1 MCVFVKSITDHHYRF
16 QPAIFTKRPWMLG
29 DSDLQERFGWRNVWL
44 QFAGTINSYIH
55 CFHSNLFGISYLV
68 IDEIVSQARFSDIN
82 LHFIIKIKKKCNV
95 RLSFFFFYIKD
106 KKAHDEKLFYDRI
119 GTGWNVRRVEAWK
132 GCAYESLVQRVS
144 NAAAVVASFVTKRRG
159 LWSLSRLIP
168 QRMQPDDDSFPKRIF
183 NGTNSSL
190 NKHIL
195 RDFSYYVSFSFG
207 EQLIYIWF
215 L

>member
-55 CFHSNLFGISYLV
+55 CFHSNLFGVSYLV

-95 RLSFFFFYIKD
+95 RLSFFFFARLKTRRHTMKNYFTIV
-106 KKAHDEKLFYDRI
+106 L
-119 GTGWNVRRVEAWK
+119 GRVETFDELKRGKAALTKVSCNAW
-132 GCAYESLVQRVS
+132 ATRQRSLRHSWRREEDSDPYLDLYRKECNRTMIRFPNEFSTGRIPRWTNIFFETITCHFHSVS
-144 NAAAVVASFVTKRRG
+144 
-159 LWSLSRLIP
+159 
-168 QRMQPDDDSFPKRIF
+168 D
-183 NGTNSSL
+183 
-190 NKHIL
+190 
-195 RDFSYYVSFSFG
+195 
-207 EQLIYIWF
+207 
-215 L
+215 